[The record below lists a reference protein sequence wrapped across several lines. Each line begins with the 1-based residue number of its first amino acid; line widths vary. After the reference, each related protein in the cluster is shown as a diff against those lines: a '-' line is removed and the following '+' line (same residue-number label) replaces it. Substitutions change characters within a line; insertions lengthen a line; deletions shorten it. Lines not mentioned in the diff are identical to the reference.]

1 MAADMEIGRQAYRET
16 YITLRPLRKPWAF
29 FLLVSTPL
37 AAGKVLIANLIRL
50 FQAKSGYLPELFPAI
65 HCWTIL
71 IVEGVKEAEV
81 MKSVSDILNSKG
93 HEIWAVKPDDT
104 VFDSLQLM
112 AEKEIGALLV
122 MDEGR
127 LVGIV
132 TERDYARKVILEGKS
147 SKSSTVAEVMTKR
160 VLCVTP
166 ERTIDECMALMTDKR
181 ARHLPVLD
189 HKRVVGVISIG
200 DLVKAMINEQQ
211 VLIDQLEHY
220 ISG

>member
-1 MAADMEIGRQAYRET
+1 
-16 YITLRPLRKPWAF
+16 
-29 FLLVSTPL
+29 
-37 AAGKVLIANLIRL
+37 
-50 FQAKSGYLPELFPAI
+50 
-65 HCWTIL
+65 
-71 IVEGVKEAEV
+71 
-81 MKSVSDILNSKG
+81 MKLVSDILDSKG
-93 HEIWAVKPDDT
+93 HDLWAVKPDDT

-122 MDEGR
+122 MEGDR

-147 SKSSTVAEVMTKR
+147 SKTSSVAEVMTKR

-181 ARHLPVLD
+181 ARHLPVID
-189 HKRVVGVISIG
+189 HKRVIGVISSG
-200 DLVKAMINEQQ
+200 DLVKATISEQQ
-211 VLIDQLEHY
+211 VLIDQLQHY

>member
-1 MAADMEIGRQAYRET
+1 
-16 YITLRPLRKPWAF
+16 
-29 FLLVSTPL
+29 
-37 AAGKVLIANLIRL
+37 
-50 FQAKSGYLPELFPAI
+50 
-65 HCWTIL
+65 
-71 IVEGVKEAEV
+71 
-81 MKSVSDILNSKG
+81 MKLVSDILDSKG
-93 HEIWAVKPDDT
+93 HDLWAVKPDDT

-122 MDEGR
+122 MEGDR

-147 SKSSTVAEVMTKR
+147 SKTSSVAEVMTTR

-189 HKRVVGVISIG
+189 HKRVIGVISIG
-200 DLVKAMINEQQ
+200 DLVKTMISEQQ
-211 VLIDQLEHY
+211 VLIDQLQHY